1 MGGTVLWAIAAEIFI
16 FESMNLI
23 TWLADFSRGHCVGIC
38 AALVPSILL
47 CTTICAGLIALDR
60 PRWSVNTAYVATL
73 VACGVMVLHVASW
86 FSIGV
91 ITPVTFILLGLSL
104 SCGSLATLFWRCS
117 PQWQEFY
124 HSGLREIIK
133 AKWPQTLKI

>member
-23 TWLADFSRGHCVGIC
+23 TWLADFSRGQCVGIC

-47 CTTICAGLIALDR
+47 CATICAVLIALDR
-60 PRWSVNTAYVATL
+60 PRWSVNTTYFATL
-73 VACGVMVLHVASW
+73 AACGVMVLHVASW

-104 SCGSLATLFWRCS
+104 SCGGSATLFWRCS
-117 PQWQEFY
+117 PQWQEFC
-124 HSGLREIIK
+124 HSRLREIIK